1 MELRAFIHENL
12 EKLQK
17 LGMDVLSEE
26 ETLAEGILCM
36 PADMLEDMEP
46 SQIFGMLLS
55 SVGAVLERSGR
66 PAEMYVFDVELPD
79 PSQMCTEFLQG
90 ISGISGGELEITD
103 IEEAYS
109 EEVLEAGTGTWP
121 VRFLCNQTA
130 YQYEANIYYDW
141 FDTGLLAFMG
151 RVVEEQNTG
160 RRLYAFSDGF
170 QDCMIF
176 YRTKEWAENFKEL
189 FHAELER
196 L

>member
-26 ETLAEGILCM
+26 ESLMEGILCM
-36 PADMLEDMEP
+36 PANMLEDMEP

-55 SVGAVLERSGR
+55 S
-66 PAEMYVFDVELPD
+66 VELPD

-130 YQYEANIYYDW
+130 YQYEANIHYDW

-160 RRLYAFSDGF
+160 RRLYAFDGF